1 MSLESL
7 HWNEPQGKT
16 FFVEFLLIGWGIMH
30 LVGLSVTQGLELV
43 IDLSCTVSF
52 PALPDLMSV
61 YTGTA
66 CTRSGHCL
74 VTRRDPVKRI
84 RFF

>member
-1 MSLESL
+1 
-7 HWNEPQGKT
+7 
-16 FFVEFLLIGWGIMH
+16 MH

-61 YTGTA
+61 YTGTVLYVP
-66 CTRSGHCL
+66 GL
-74 VTRRDPVKRI
+74 VTAL
-84 RFF
+84 